1 MVVLNIGEFVL
12 DNCFGVVLVKGLVVE
27 FLCRYVGELSRCY
40 VGELS
45 RCFVGELF
53 RCFVGKLS

>member
-40 VGELS
+40 VGEL
-45 RCFVGELF
+45 
-53 RCFVGKLS
+53 